1 MPTLHDLH
9 EVFAELEARAPQRP
23 SRAPGCSPR
32 PSRSRSKVGVVLA
45 AATVVAVITGG
56 AIAVRSAWPGPAGS
70 GTQPEVSALG
80 AGSGHPT
87 VLQASAVIAATSPVS
102 TGATARPRPTSV
114 ANKPTAL
121 GMPPFATAMRP
132 LTQDPVIGFE
142 MTAIAGYA
150 VGAVQLSDQ
159 SQSADLTAMNS
170 AVQGQVTFYV
180 RGAFTP
186 VLPAQPSALINAAT
200 PAYLVP
206 LPAISGSSS
215 DAPAGS
221 TVLAWQYAADA
232 WATVYLAD
240 PTGTAP
246 HHTAGA
252 PVSASTALLLSDGVR
267 VAAAA
272 HAHSGTFTLPFRL
285 SAGMTV
291 KSVDLDAN
299 SGGAAID
306 WDGTTWQLGWDPT
319 PLQAA
324 DKPSTSVSVMNGR
337 QWIVYSRGGVE
348 ALNGIGLIATGFGLT
363 IISAGRPLADYDRF
377 VAALTLP
384 AGSGA
389 PDTWFGAA
397 AALHH

>member
-9 EVFAELEARAPQRP
+9 EVFADLEARAPQRP
-23 SRAPGCSPR
+23 SRTPGCLPR
-32 PSRSRSKVGVVLA
+32 PSRSPSKVGVVLA
-45 AATVVAVITGG
+45 AAMVAAVVTGG
-56 AIAVRSAWPGPAGS
+56 AIAVRSAWPGQAGS
-70 GTQPEVSALG
+70 GTQPEASALG
-80 AGSGHPT
+80 AGADHAT
-87 VLQASAVIAATSPVS
+87 VLRASAVTAATSAAS
-102 TGATARPRPTSV
+102 ISAARPRPTSV
-114 ANKPTAL
+114 ANKPTAA
-121 GMPPFATAMRP
+121 GKPPFATAVRP
-132 LTQDPVIGFE
+132 LAQDPVIGFE
-142 MTAIAGYA
+142 MSAIAGYT
-150 VGAVQLSDQ
+150 VGAVELSDEG
-159 SQSADLTAMNS
+159 QSADLTATDN
-170 AVQGQVTFYV
+170 AAQGQVTFYV

-186 VLPAQPSALINAAT
+186 VVPAQPSALINAAT

-206 LPAISGSSS
+206 MPTVTGSSS

-221 TVLAWQYAADA
+221 TVLAWQYAAGA
-232 WATVYLAD
+232 WATVYLID

-252 PVSASTALLLSDGVR
+252 SASAPTAQLLSDGVR

-272 HAHSGTFTLPFRL
+272 RPHAGTFTLPFRL

-291 KSVDLDAN
+291 RSVDLDPN
-299 SGGAAID
+299 GGGAAID

-348 ALNGIGLIATGFGLT
+348 ALNGIGLISTGFGLT
-363 IISAGRPLADYDRF
+363 IISAGRPLADYARF

-389 PDTWFGAA
+389 PDTWFDATD
-397 AALHH
+397 ALHH